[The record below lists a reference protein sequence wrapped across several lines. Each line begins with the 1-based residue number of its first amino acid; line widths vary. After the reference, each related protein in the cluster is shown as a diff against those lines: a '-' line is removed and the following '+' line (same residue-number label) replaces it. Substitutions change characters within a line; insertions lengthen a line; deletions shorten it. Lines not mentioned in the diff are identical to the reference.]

1 MAITA
6 QRRTELIGEY
16 KTNGADTGSPQVQVS
31 ILTERINNLTEHLRT
46 HDHDYSSRRGLLQM
60 VSRRNRL
67 LRYLQKSNRQAY
79 LDLIGRLRL
88 RK

>member
-16 KTNGADTGSPQVQVS
+16 RTNESDTGSPQVQVS
-31 ILTERINNLTEHLRT
+31 ILTERINNLTEHLRG
-46 HDHDYSSRRGLLQM
+46 HDHDYASRRGLIQM
-60 VSRRNRL
+60 VARRNKL
-67 LRYLQKSNRQAY
+67 LRYLQNNDRPAY
-79 LDLIGRLRL
+79 LELIGRLGL